1 MVISVYP
8 RIVIEPIGEY
18 LSMYFPGEGL
28 VWDGTTA
35 STRLGYWDATKIMTV
50 FGGMFGV
57 LFIILYSMSRKTQL
71 VEQFNIV
78 FQGER
83 PQRPETTHFAHNM
96 YAPYNKAL
104 GFLTAP
110 FITASWK
117 FVYESVHAISDQVR
131 KFYTGNGQTYAMH
144 IILYVVVFYLFINGG
159 F

>member
-1 MVISVYP
+1 MV
-8 RIVIEPIGEY
+8 EPIGQY

-35 STRLGYWDATKIMTV
+35 STSLGYWDATKIMWV

-57 LFIILYSMSRKTQL
+57 IFIILFLMSRKVQL
-71 VEQFNIV
+71 VQQFNIV
-78 FQGER
+78 FQAER
-83 PQRPETTHFAHNM
+83 PERPETTHYAHNM

-110 FITASWK
+110 FVTGLWK
-117 FVYESVHAISDQVR
+117 FIYESFHAIGDQLR
-131 KFYTGNGQTYAMH
+131 KFYTGNGQTYALH
-144 IILYVVVFYLFINGG
+144 IIMYVIAFYLFINGG